1 MKKIV
6 CVLSLF
12 IGLCSIANAQYKPTE
27 KDLGKDCATSNGKL
41 GTWKEVTV
49 TEKQDNTN
57 SRNYSNSN
65 TSSVSGSANVSV
77 GTKKNNVGASVT
89 AGTSSTAAGSKTSST
104 TSGTERTYKDI
115 QCVEDKN
122 ANLPQYTPV
131 RW

>member
-6 CVLSLF
+6 GVLSLF

-49 TEKQDNTN
+49 TEKQGNAN
-57 SRNYSNSN
+57 SGTYSNSN
-65 TSSVSGSANVSV
+65 TSSLSATTNASV
-77 GTKKNNVGASVT
+77 GTKTNNVGVGVT
-89 AGTSSTAAGSKTSST
+89 TGTSSTATGSKTSSKS
-104 TSGTERTYKDI
+104 SGTERTYKDI